1 MATVAVEEKVSLADI
16 ETSRSRFSSSD
27 FVSIERLEDDL
38 FMGLSEAEKDL
49 STINDMI
56 KNLCSFIDL
65 ATIDNRVVLTQVKAQ
80 DLVSSI

>member
-1 MATVAVEEKVSLADI
+1 MATVAVEKKVSLADI

-27 FVSIERLEDDL
+27 VVSIERLEDDL
-38 FMGLSEAEKDL
+38 FMGLSEAERDL

>member
-27 FVSIERLEDDL
+27 VVSIERLEDDL

>member
-27 FVSIERLEDDL
+27 VVSIERLEDDL
-38 FMGLSEAEKDL
+38 FMGLAEAERDL

-65 ATIDNRVVLTQVKAQ
+65 ATIDNRVVLTQVKA
-80 DLVSSI
+80 

>member
-1 MATVAVEEKVSLADI
+1 
-16 ETSRSRFSSSD
+16 
-27 FVSIERLEDDL
+27 
-38 FMGLSEAEKDL
+38 MGLSEAEKDL

>member
-16 ETSRSRFSSSD
+16 ETSRSRFSSGD
-27 FVSIERLEDDL
+27 VVSIERLEDDL
-38 FMGLSEAEKDL
+38 FMGLSEAERDL

>member
-16 ETSRSRFSSSD
+16 ETARSRFSSSD
-27 FVSIERLEDDL
+27 VVSIERLEDDL
-38 FMGLSEAEKDL
+38 FMGLSEAERDL

>member
-27 FVSIERLEDDL
+27 VVSIERLEDDL
-38 FMGLSEAEKDL
+38 FMGLSEAERDL

>member
-27 FVSIERLEDDL
+27 VVSIERLEDDL
-38 FMGLSEAEKDL
+38 FMGLSEAERDL

-65 ATIDNRVVLTQVKAQ
+65 ATIDNRVVLTQVKA
-80 DLVSSI
+80 

>member
-1 MATVAVEEKVSLADI
+1 MTTVAVEEKVSLADI

-27 FVSIERLEDDL
+27 VVSIERLEDDL